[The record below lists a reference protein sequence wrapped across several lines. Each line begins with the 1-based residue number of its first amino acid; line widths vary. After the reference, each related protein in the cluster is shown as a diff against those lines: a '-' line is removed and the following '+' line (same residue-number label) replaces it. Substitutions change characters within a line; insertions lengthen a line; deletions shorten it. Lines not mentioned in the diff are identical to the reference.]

1 MYDLVYIYEF
11 DGNLKADLA
20 PVEADEDYL
29 GFWREGEYSFLFFRK
44 EKKDLLRRVFPPFR
58 SELVIRHE
66 DWESGQPLDVLR
78 AGNITLYP
86 PWKIPPSKEGIQIC
100 IDPGM
105 AFGSGYH
112 ASTRGCLILLDKLFQ
127 EFVPGRILDLGTGTG
142 ILSIACL
149 KMGAEAAFSLD
160 CNNLSIETAKK
171 NRGLNRLEK
180 KMHLWMGDARD
191 FLHLPA
197 DLLIANLHF
206 QVLDQITDHGAFYSR
221 KYYLLSGLLGHEGH
235 RIEEK
240 LKGRLRLFQS
250 YQENFWFTYLFQNPS
265 ANKDQ
270 ESG

>member
-1 MYDLVYIYEF
+1 MYDWVYIYEF
-11 DGNLKADLA
+11 EGDLSPRIA
-20 PVEADEDYL
+20 PVKADEDCL
-29 GFWREGEYSFLFFRK
+29 GFWREEEYSFLFFRK
-44 EKKDLLRRVFPPFR
+44 EKKDLLRNIFRPFR

-66 DWESGQPLDVLR
+66 DWESGQPLDVLQVG
-78 AGNITLYP
+78 AVTVYP
-86 PWKIPPSKEGIQIC
+86 PWKIPPLKEGIQVC

-149 KMGAEAAFSLD
+149 KMGAQAAFSLD
-160 CNNLSIETAKK
+160 CNNLSLETAKK
-171 NRGLNRLEK
+171 NRRLNLLEK
-180 KMHLWMGDARD
+180 NMYLWMGDARD

-206 QVLDQITDHGAFYSR
+206 QLIDEMTDREDFYTKSH
-221 KYYLLSGLLGHEGH
+221 YLLSGLLGSEGH
-235 RIEEK
+235 QIEEK
-240 LKGRLRLFQS
+240 LKRRLTLIDAR
-250 YQENFWFTYLFQNPS
+250 QEKFWFTFLFENPL